1 MRWTRDDRERT
12 IALSLERSM
21 DAGGFFGF
29 EGLKWFL
36 GVMDEAR
43 RREKMFWKRLILEI
57 LEKGDTILKFKN
69 EDFFLI
75 LFKWSFIGE
84 IATRI

>member
-57 LEKGDTILKFKN
+57 LEKGVYFLGH
-69 EDFFLI
+69 DFEI
-75 LFKWSFIGE
+75 QERGLFFNFI
-84 IATRI
+84 

>member
-43 RREKMFWKRLILEI
+43 GREKMIWKRLILEI
-57 LEKGDTILKFKN
+57 LEKGVYFLGH
-69 EDFFLI
+69 DFEI
-75 LFKWSFIGE
+75 QERGLFFNFI
-84 IATRI
+84 

>member
-43 RREKMFWKRLILEI
+43 GREKMVWKRLILEI
-57 LEKGDTILKFKN
+57 LEKGVYFLGH
-69 EDFFLI
+69 DFEI
-75 LFKWSFIGE
+75 QERGLFFNFI
-84 IATRI
+84 